1 MKDSII
7 FITHFPQGTLFLLQK
22 LRNYFNIKI
31 VIIQKKKITL
41 KDIIKKII
49 KYLFLSNIK
58 LQNSKLIYYKYL
70 NKEFKD
76 FSNQYNIDNFNIK
89 SLKKKLKK
97 FNINFL
103 LTHEINTDNQV
114 KKIIKEK
121 TVKYIFVFGGS
132 VISKQ
137 VTTLSKVSWFNGHGG
152 ILPQYRGLESEFWA
166 IRRGDFTS
174 VGATIHELTNRID
187 FGKIFLQKVIKIDT
201 QKKLIEVKAQ
211 NYANLV
217 KLYLLFAKKLFT
229 KKVNI
234 IKRTNW
240 RTSIYY
246 SAKNS
251 KIANKYYNKK
261 CIDIYKYSND

>member
-7 FITHFPQGTLFLLQK
+7 FITHFPQGTLFLLEK
-22 LRNYFNIKI
+22 LKKYFNIKI
-31 VIIQKKKITL
+31 VIIQKKKITF

-49 KYLFLSNIK
+49 KCSFLFNIK
-58 LQNSKLIYYKYL
+58 STNNKLIYFKSL

-76 FSNQYNIDNFNIK
+76 FSKQHNIDNCNIR

-97 FNINFL
+97 LSINFL
-103 LTHEINTDNQV
+103 LTHDINTDNHV

-121 TVKYIFVFGGS
+121 KFKYIFVFGGS

-137 VTTLSKVSWFNGHGG
+137 IKKLSKVLWINGHGG

-166 IRRGDFTS
+166 IRRGDFNS
-174 VGATIHELTNRID
+174 VGATIHELTSKVD
-187 FGKIFLQKVIKIDT
+187 FGKIFLQKAIQIDT
-201 QKKLIEVKAQ
+201 QKRLIETKAQ
-211 NYANLV
+211 NYTNLV
-217 KLYLLFAKKLFT
+217 KLYLLFAKKLFS

-234 IKRTNW
+234 IKKTNW

-246 SAKNS
+246 SAKIS
-251 KIANKYYNKK
+251 KIASKYNNEK